1 VIKIFELPKLQY
13 AYNALEPY
21 IDEQTMTIHHSKHH
35 QAYVNNAN
43 KALEKYPEL
52 LKKTVEDLLKDLNKI
67 PEDARTAFRNHG
79 GGVANH
85 SLFWTIMG
93 PKAGGVPSGKIL
105 DAINKTFGS
114 FDKFKEEFTNAGLKR
129 FGSGWAWLVLDKE
142 KLVVMSTANQDTPL
156 SEGKKPLLTVD
167 VWEHSYYILY
177 KWQRAEYLKNWWN
190 VVNWKK
196 VDELYQKAMN

>member
-1 VIKIFELPKLQY
+1 MFELPKLQY

-52 LKKTVEDLLKDLNKI
+52 LKHKVEELLKDLNKV
-67 PEDARTAFRNHG
+67 PEDARQAFRNHG

-93 PKAGGVPSGKIL
+93 PKKGGEPKGEVKKAMEKSFGDFATFKQKFT
-105 DAINKTFGS
+105 DAANT
-114 FDKFKEEFTNAGLKR
+114 R
-129 FGSGWAWLVLDKE
+129 FASGWAWLVVNKGNLE
-142 KLVVMSTANQDTPL
+142 VYNLPNQDTPL
-156 SEGKKPLLTVD
+156 SEGKTPILALD
-167 VWEHSYYILY
+167 VWEHAYYLKY
-177 KWQRAEYLKNWWN
+177 QNRRAEYVEAFWN
-190 VVNWKK
+190 VVNWDEVEKRFKEAKK
-196 VDELYQKAMN
+196 